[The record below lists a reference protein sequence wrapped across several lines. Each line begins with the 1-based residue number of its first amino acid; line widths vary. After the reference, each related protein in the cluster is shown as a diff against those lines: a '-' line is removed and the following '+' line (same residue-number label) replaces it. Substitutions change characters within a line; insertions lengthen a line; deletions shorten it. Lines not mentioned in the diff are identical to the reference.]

1 MAGEWLPLFA
11 SRSMGGV
18 TMNEQDNFRE
28 SRNIHDP
35 HNQYVWAEE
44 ESLAWT
50 LCKIVVGGTI
60 AFLFMVMIA
69 TGGLLL

>member
-1 MAGEWLPLFA
+1 
-11 SRSMGGV
+11 
-18 TMNEQDNFRE
+18 MNEQDNFRE
-28 SRNIHDP
+28 SHNIHDP

-50 LCKIVVGGTI
+50 LCKVVVGGTI